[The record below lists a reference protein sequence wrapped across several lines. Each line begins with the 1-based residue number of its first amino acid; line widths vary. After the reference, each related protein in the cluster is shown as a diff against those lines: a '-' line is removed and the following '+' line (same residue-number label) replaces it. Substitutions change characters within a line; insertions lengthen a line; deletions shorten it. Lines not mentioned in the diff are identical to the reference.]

1 MRKASDILDLKN
13 LIKKKQGHAL
23 VIAKIVKPEALE
35 ANDLANAVLDGAEA
49 LMLSGETSVGKYP
62 VETITSMKSI
72 IIYTEIHGS
81 TNMMKVSFI

>member
-1 MRKASDILDLKN
+1 VRKASDIHDLKN

-23 VIAKIVKPEALE
+23 IIAKIEKPEALE
-35 ANDLANAVLDGAEA
+35 ANDMANAVLDGADA

-62 VETITSMKSI
+62 VETITSMQSI
-72 IIYTEIHGS
+72 IVYNEIHGS